1 MKFFI
6 VLVILLVGEEDP
18 RVMQYKYGDFLE
30 IETCDKFIEEQTDYL
45 KASIE
50 LQFPVETIQERVVM
64 CMTQKEIDRVTNYL
78 EEKKWL
84 EQQHISL

>member
-6 VLVILLVGEEDP
+6 VLVILLVGEENP

-30 IETCDKFIEEQTDYL
+30 IETCDKFIKEQQDYL
-45 KASIE
+45 KESIE
-50 LQFPVETIQERVVM
+50 LQFPVETIQESVVM
-64 CMTQKEIDRVTNYL
+64 CMTQKEIDKIIKHV
-78 EEKKWL
+78 EEKQWL

>member
-6 VLVILLVGEEDP
+6 VLVILLVGEQDP

-30 IETCDKFIEEQTDYL
+30 IETCDTFIEEQRDYL

-50 LQFPVETIQERVVM
+50 LQFPVETIQESVVM
-64 CMTQKEIDRVTNYL
+64 CMTQKEIDRITNYL
-78 EEKKWL
+78 EEKQWL
-84 EQQHISL
+84 EQQHT

>member
-18 RVMQYKYGDFLE
+18 RIMQYKYGDFLE
-30 IETCDKFIEEQTDYL
+30 IKTCDNFIKEQQDYL

-50 LQFPVETIQERVVM
+50 LQFPVETIQESVVM
-64 CMTQKEIDRVTNYL
+64 CMTQKEIDKIIKHV
-78 EEKKWL
+78 EEKQWL
-84 EQQHISL
+84 EQKHI

>member
-30 IETCDKFIEEQTDYL
+30 IETCDTFIEQQADYL
-45 KASIE
+45 KTSIE
-50 LQFPVETIQERVVM
+50 LQFPVETIQESVVM